1 MHTPFFRHPALRC
14 LLAGLLAS
22 MLLAATGWA
31 SAQTSALPLKNLLI
45 EVRQNRSDASQSQG
59 IDITQGMPLQSNSR
73 STEARTLQTSL
84 VLNGRSVRLMSGTT
98 APLRLRQSYLR
109 NGVIVVLP
117 STVWL
122 ETGTGFMATP
132 RWAGDSLVELVLDAQ
147 QANNSLP
154 NASGAVSQ
162 QSSSTQVLVPLNEW
176 TTIAQGD
183 SAQDGQQSGIGQM
196 RNRQE
201 QGSFSLQVR
210 ISVQ

>member
-1 MHTPFFRHPALRC
+1 MYTPSPRRQALHF
-14 LLAGLLAS
+14 ALAS
-22 MLLAATGWA
+22 LLAATSWA
-31 SAQTSALPLKNLLI
+31 SAQPPPLPLKNLLI

-59 IDITQGMPLQSNSR
+59 IDVTQGMPLQSSNR
-73 STEARTLQTSL
+73 SSEARTLQTSL

-122 ETGTGFMATP
+122 EANTGFLATP
-132 RWAGDSLVELVLDAQ
+132 RWAGDGFVELALDAQ

-154 NASGAVSQ
+154 NAGGVVSQ

-176 TTIAQGD
+176 ATIAHSD
-183 SAQDGQQSGIGQM
+183 SAQDGQQTGIGQA

-210 ISVQ
+210 ISVPQ

>member
-1 MHTPFFRHPALRC
+1 MHTPPSRRPALRC
-14 LLAGLLAS
+14 LLAGLL
-22 MLLAATGWA
+22 LVTTGWA

-59 IDITQGMPLQSNSR
+59 IDVTQGMPLQSSSRNS
-73 STEARTLQTSL
+73 EARTLQTSL

-98 APLRLRQSYLR
+98 APLRLSQSYLR

-122 ETGTGFMATP
+122 EAGTGFMATP
-132 RWAGDSLVELVLDAQ
+132 RWAGDDFVELVLDAQ
-147 QANNSLP
+147 QATNSLP
-154 NASGAVSQ
+154 NASGAVGQ

-176 TTIAQGD
+176 ATIAHGD

-210 ISVQ
+210 ISVQQ

>member
-1 MHTPFFRHPALRC
+1 MHTPFSRRQALRSALAC
-14 LLAGLLAS
+14 LLLAS
-22 MLLAATGWA
+22 TAGAH
-31 SAQTSALPLKNLLI
+31 AQTTALPLKNLLI

-59 IDITQGMPLQSNSR
+59 IDITQAIPLQNNSR
-73 STEARTLQTSL
+73 SSEARTLQSSL

-98 APLRLRQSYLR
+98 APLRLSQSYLR

-122 ETGTGFMATP
+122 EAGTGFMATP
-132 RWAGDSLVELVLDAQ
+132 RWAGDGFVELELQAQ
-147 QANNSLP
+147 QATTSLP
-154 NASGAVSQ
+154 NAGAVVGQ

-176 TTIAQGD
+176 TSIAHSD
-183 SAQDGQQSGIGQM
+183 SGLDGQQSGIGQS

-210 ISVQ
+210 ISVPQ

>member
-1 MHTPFFRHPALRC
+1 MHTLLSRRPALRTLLVGL
-14 LLAGLLAS
+14 LLAT
-22 MLLAATGWA
+22 TGWA
-31 SAQTSALPLKNLLI
+31 SAQTSPLPLKNLLI
-45 EVRQNRSDASQSQG
+45 EVRQDRSAASQSQG
-59 IDITQGMPLQSNSR
+59 IDITQGMPLQSNNR
-73 STEARTLQTSL
+73 SSEARTLQTSL

-98 APLRLRQSYLR
+98 APLRLSQSYLR

-122 ETGTGFMATP
+122 EAGTGFLATP
-132 RWAGDSLVELVLDAQ
+132 RWAGDGFVELLLDAQ
-147 QANNSLP
+147 QATNSLP

-162 QSSSTQVLVPLNEW
+162 QNSSTQVLVPLNEW

-183 SAQDGQQSGIGQM
+183 SVQDGHQSGIGQM

-210 ISVQ
+210 ISVPQ